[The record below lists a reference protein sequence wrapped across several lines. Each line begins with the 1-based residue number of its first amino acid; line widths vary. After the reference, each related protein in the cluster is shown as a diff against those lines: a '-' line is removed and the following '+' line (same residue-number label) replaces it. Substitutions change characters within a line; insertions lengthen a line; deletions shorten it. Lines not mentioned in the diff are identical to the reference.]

1 MEISKIYKKDKIKI
15 TFAIEN
21 CLEDYAYALEFKIY
35 HSPDDKELFKT
46 EEVKNKRKNGTIN
59 FSKYIIYEYDFSKV
73 KKFEL
78 HLKRWGVSKF
88 VNISVKEKYH
98 LCISTIIASKNSVFK
113 TKVKENVDNCETI
126 IISAENPEYSSIEK
140 NFKNFNF
147 FDYLK
152 AGIQFNS
159 FIAIDFSGGSE
170 HVPDL
175 KNNQFLSAIQ
185 GFRETIFEFVKSFK
199 VYGYGANY
207 EGLDKEKKFFNLSME
222 ENAELT
228 GLTKITNKYKECLK
242 KIKFEEKGY
251 LSPVYE
257 NIQKEIF
264 KQYSPDTYYIIFILI
279 NNKPIESDTQNCIN
293 FLVESTR
300 LPLSIITILIG
311 DKNDEEKSSIK
322 FLFSNKRKISSNYI
336 ERIRNNV
343 SFFTMENCNYN
354 NEILKS
360 KCLREIPEQ
369 VLEFYRYNKTSP
381 EDIKKQNL
389 DNIKNSMKEFDPDNS
404 MYLDSNCAPIV
415 GQYQEKAKTEIININ
430 KDNIIKNIN
439 IDNNKEDKKEIII
452 NIQDKKDDTNDKK
465 GYIITPGF
473 DSINK
478 EDEKEIKIENKKD
491 DNNEK
496 KSYINTPGY
505 ENNFKEDEKEIK
517 LEKKNEI
524 KNDNDKGLINT
535 RGGDDI
541 IRENDSM
548 KANSINNIRPEKKSI
563 IGSKGVKYENP
574 FKRKKQNKGYIN
586 TPLPD
591 QQDKEMKIIKNPF
604 AKNEEEKEEPKEE
617 KKSEINEIIINQ
629 LKNNENYIINQ
640 PKYNE
645 NNNNEKKYVDE
656 TPSGNFYDIKSD
668 NNENYIINQPKSN
681 ENNNNEK
688 YVNETPSDNI
698 NEIKLDNKKY
708 INPFRK
714 KNSDEK
720 NEINNIGNNNNIDI
734 NINNNLNDNKFNNNI
749 IFNNQFQKKDNE
761 KIYKNETPGYDNNIN
776 NNTIEKKF
784 VINPFQN
791 KKIEKEK
798 KYVNTPGNDNININ
812 NNSIN
817 NKNKYKSNPF
827 QKKKS
832 EKNEIRDSIEDE
844 KEENLK
850 KESHYQ
856 IFEKDL
862 SKLSTNSSHNRNE
875 IYDYAVD

>member
-1 MEISKIYKKDKIKI
+1 MEISKIYKKDKIKL

-35 HSPDDKELFKT
+35 HSPDDIELFKT

-140 NFKNFNF
+140 NFKNFTF

-430 KDNIIKNIN
+430 KDN
-439 IDNNKEDKKEIII
+439 
-452 NIQDKKDDTNDKK
+452 T
-465 GYIITPGF
+465 
-473 DSINK
+473 K

-491 DNNEK
+491 DINDK
-496 KSYINTPGY
+496 KDYINTPGY
-505 ENNFKEDEKEIK
+505 EINFKEDEKEIK
-517 LEKKNEI
+517 LEKKNEDE
-524 KNDNDKGLINT
+524 NDNDKDFINT

-541 IRENDSM
+541 IIKNDSM
-548 KANSINNIRPEKKSI
+548 KKSNISNIRPEKKSL

-591 QQDKEMKIIKNPF
+591 QQDKETKIIKNPF
-604 AKNEEEKEEPKEE
+604 AKNNEEKEEPKEE

-629 LKNNENYIINQ
+629 SKSNENYIINQPKYNENDNNEKKYVDETPSGSFYDIKSDNNGNYIINQ

-645 NNNNEKKYVDE
+645 NNNNEK
-656 TPSGNFYDIKSD
+656 
-668 NNENYIINQPKSN
+668 
-681 ENNNNEK
+681 
-688 YVNETPSDNI
+688 YVNKTPSDSI

-720 NEINNIGNNNNIDI
+720 NEINNIGNNNNIDINI

-827 QKKKS
+827 QKKNS
-832 EKNEIRDSIEDE
+832 EKNEIRDSMEDE

-850 KESHYQ
+850 NGSQ
-856 IFEKDL
+856 RFEKDL

>member
-1 MEISKIYKKDKIKI
+1 MEISKIYKKDKIKL

-35 HSPDDKELFKT
+35 HSPDDIELFKT

-78 HLKRWGVSKF
+78 HLKRWGISKF

-126 IISAENPEYSSIEK
+126 IISAENPEYSSLEK

-430 KDNIIKNIN
+430 KDN
-439 IDNNKEDKKEIII
+439 
-452 NIQDKKDDTNDKK
+452 T
-465 GYIITPGF
+465 
-473 DSINK
+473 K

-491 DNNEK
+491 DNNDK
-496 KSYINTPGY
+496 KGYRNTPGY
-505 ENNFKEDEKEIK
+505 EINCKEDEKEIK
-517 LEKKNEI
+517 IEKKNED

-541 IRENDSM
+541 IIKNDSM
-548 KANSINNIRPEKKSI
+548 KKSSISNIRPEKKSL

-591 QQDKEMKIIKNPF
+591 QQDKEMKIINNPF
-604 AKNEEEKEEPKEE
+604 AKNKEEKEEPKDE

-629 LKNNENYIINQ
+629 N
-640 PKYNE
+640 
-645 NNNNEKKYVDE
+645 E
-656 TPSGNFYDIKSD
+656 TPSGSFYDIKSD
-668 NNENYIINQPKSN
+668 NNGNNIINQPKYN

-749 IFNNQFQKKDNE
+749 IFNNQFQKNDNE
-761 KIYKNETPGYDNNIN
+761 KIYKNGTPGYDNNIN

-827 QKKKS
+827 QKKNS
-832 EKNEIRDSIEDE
+832 EKNEIRDSMEDE

-850 KESHYQ
+850 NGSQ
-856 IFEKDL
+856 RFEKDL

-875 IYDYAVD
+875 IYDYTTD

>member
-1 MEISKIYKKDKIKI
+1 MEISKIYKKDKIKL

-46 EEVKNKRKNGTIN
+46 EEVKNKIKNGTIN

-78 HLKRWGVSKF
+78 HLKRWGISKF

-126 IISAENPEYSSIEK
+126 IISAENPEYSSLEK

-369 VLEFYRYNKTSP
+369 VLEFYRYNRTSP

-404 MYLDSNCAPIV
+404 MYMDSGCAPIV
-415 GQYQEKAKTEIININ
+415 GK
-430 KDNIIKNIN
+430 
-439 IDNNKEDKKEIII
+439 
-452 NIQDKKDDTNDKK
+452 
-465 GYIITPGF
+465 
-473 DSINK
+473 
-478 EDEKEIKIENKKD
+478 
-491 DNNEK
+491 
-496 KSYINTPGY
+496 
-505 ENNFKEDEKEIK
+505 
-517 LEKKNEI
+517 
-524 KNDNDKGLINT
+524 
-535 RGGDDI
+535 
-541 IRENDSM
+541 
-548 KANSINNIRPEKKSI
+548 
-563 IGSKGVKYENP
+563 
-574 FKRKKQNKGYIN
+574 
-586 TPLPD
+586 
-591 QQDKEMKIIKNPF
+591 
-604 AKNEEEKEEPKEE
+604 
-617 KKSEINEIIINQ
+617 
-629 LKNNENYIINQ
+629 
-640 PKYNE
+640 
-645 NNNNEKKYVDE
+645 
-656 TPSGNFYDIKSD
+656 
-668 NNENYIINQPKSN
+668 
-681 ENNNNEK
+681 
-688 YVNETPSDNI
+688 
-698 NEIKLDNKKY
+698 
-708 INPFRK
+708 
-714 KNSDEK
+714 
-720 NEINNIGNNNNIDI
+720 
-734 NINNNLNDNKFNNNI
+734 
-749 IFNNQFQKKDNE
+749 
-761 KIYKNETPGYDNNIN
+761 
-776 NNTIEKKF
+776 
-784 VINPFQN
+784 
-791 KKIEKEK
+791 
-798 KYVNTPGNDNININ
+798 
-812 NNSIN
+812 
-817 NKNKYKSNPF
+817 
-827 QKKKS
+827 
-832 EKNEIRDSIEDE
+832 
-844 KEENLK
+844 
-850 KESHYQ
+850 
-856 IFEKDL
+856 
-862 SKLSTNSSHNRNE
+862 
-875 IYDYAVD
+875 

>member
-1 MEISKIYKKDKIKI
+1 MEISKIYKKDKIKL

-78 HLKRWGVSKF
+78 HLKRWGISKF

-126 IISAENPEYSSIEK
+126 IISAENPEYSSLEK
-140 NFKNFNF
+140 NFKNFTF

-228 GLTKITNKYKECLK
+228 GLTKITNKYKECLT

-430 KDNIIKNIN
+430 KDN
-439 IDNNKEDKKEIII
+439 
-452 NIQDKKDDTNDKK
+452 T
-465 GYIITPGF
+465 
-473 DSINK
+473 K

-491 DNNEK
+491 DINDK
-496 KSYINTPGY
+496 KDYINTPGY
-505 ENNFKEDEKEIK
+505 EIKFKEDEKEIK
-517 LEKKNEI
+517 IEKKNEDE
-524 KNDNDKGLINT
+524 NDNDKGFTNT
-535 RGGDDI
+535 RGGDDSI
-541 IRENDSM
+541 IKNDSM
-548 KANSINNIRPEKKSI
+548 KKSSISNIRPEKKSI
-563 IGSKGVKYENP
+563 IGSKNIKYKNP
-574 FKRKKQNKGYIN
+574 FSRKLQNKEYIN

-617 KKSEINEIIINQ
+617 KKLEKNKITIDQSN
-629 LKNNENYIINQ
+629 NNEKYIINQ

-645 NNNNEKKYVDE
+645 NNNNEKKYFNE
-656 TPSGNFYDIKSD
+656 TPSGSFYDIKSD
-668 NNENYIINQPKSN
+668 NNGNYIINQPKSN

-688 YVNETPSDNI
+688 YVNETPSDII

-827 QKKKS
+827 QKKNS
-832 EKNEIRDSIEDE
+832 EKNEIRDSMEDE

-850 KESHYQ
+850 NGSQ
-856 IFEKDL
+856 RFEKDL

-875 IYDYAVD
+875 IYDYTTD

>member
-1 MEISKIYKKDKIKI
+1 
-15 TFAIEN
+15 
-21 CLEDYAYALEFKIY
+21 
-35 HSPDDKELFKT
+35 
-46 EEVKNKRKNGTIN
+46 
-59 FSKYIIYEYDFSKV
+59 
-73 KKFEL
+73 
-78 HLKRWGVSKF
+78 
-88 VNISVKEKYH
+88 
-98 LCISTIIASKNSVFK
+98 
-113 TKVKENVDNCETI
+113 
-126 IISAENPEYSSIEK
+126 
-140 NFKNFNF
+140 
-147 FDYLK
+147 
-152 AGIQFNS
+152 
-159 FIAIDFSGGSE
+159 
-170 HVPDL
+170 
-175 KNNQFLSAIQ
+175 
-185 GFRETIFEFVKSFK
+185 
-199 VYGYGANY
+199 
-207 EGLDKEKKFFNLSME
+207 
-222 ENAELT
+222 
-228 GLTKITNKYKECLK
+228 
-242 KIKFEEKGY
+242 
-251 LSPVYE
+251 
-257 NIQKEIF
+257 
-264 KQYSPDTYYIIFILI
+264 
-279 NNKPIESDTQNCIN
+279 
-293 FLVESTR
+293 
-300 LPLSIITILIG
+300 
-311 DKNDEEKSSIK
+311 
-322 FLFSNKRKISSNYI
+322 
-336 ERIRNNV
+336 
-343 SFFTMENCNYN
+343 MENCNYN

-415 GQYQEKAKTEIININ
+415 GQYQEKVKTE
-430 KDNIIKNIN
+430 IKNIN
-439 IDNNKEDKKEIII
+439 
-452 NIQDKKDDTNDKK
+452 
-465 GYIITPGF
+465 
-473 DSINK
+473 
-478 EDEKEIKIENKKD
+478 EKEIKIENKKD
-491 DNNEK
+491 DINDK
-496 KSYINTPGY
+496 KDYINTPGY
-505 ENNFKEDEKEIK
+505 EINFKEDEKEIN

-548 KANSINNIRPEKKSI
+548 KANSINNIRPEKKSL

-604 AKNEEEKEEPKEE
+604 AKKEEEKEEPKEE

-629 LKNNENYIINQ
+629 N
-640 PKYNE
+640 
-645 NNNNEKKYVDE
+645 E
-656 TPSGNFYDIKSD
+656 TPSGSFYDIKSD
-668 NNENYIINQPKSN
+668 NNGNNIINQPKYN

-776 NNTIEKKF
+776 NNTIEKKY

-812 NNSIN
+812 NNSTN

-827 QKKKS
+827 QKKNS
-832 EKNEIRDSIEDE
+832 EKNEIRDSMEDE

-850 KESHYQ
+850 NGSQ
-856 IFEKDL
+856 RFEKDL

-875 IYDYAVD
+875 IYDYTTD

>member
-1 MEISKIYKKDKIKI
+1 MEISKIYKKDKIKL

-59 FSKYIIYEYDFSKV
+59 FSKYIMYEYDFSKV

-78 HLKRWGVSKF
+78 HLKRWGISKF

-126 IISAENPEYSSIEK
+126 IISAENPEYSSLEK

-228 GLTKITNKYKECLK
+228 GLTKITNKYEECLK

-415 GQYQEKAKTEIININ
+415 GQYQEKVKTEIININ
-430 KDNIIKNIN
+430 KDN
-439 IDNNKEDKKEIII
+439 
-452 NIQDKKDDTNDKK
+452 T
-465 GYIITPGF
+465 
-473 DSINK
+473 K

-491 DNNEK
+491 DNNDK
-496 KSYINTPGY
+496 KGYRNTPGY
-505 ENNFKEDEKEIK
+505 EINCKKDEKEIK
-517 LEKKNEI
+517 IEKKNED

-541 IRENDSM
+541 IIKNDSM
-548 KANSINNIRPEKKSI
+548 KKSSISNIRPEKKSL
-563 IGSKGVKYENP
+563 IGSKNIKFKNP
-574 FKRKKQNKGYIN
+574 FASKKQQKDYIN

-604 AKNEEEKEEPKEE
+604 AKNNEEKEELKEE
-617 KKSEINEIIINQ
+617 KKFDNQ
-629 LKNNENYIINQ
+629 LKNNGNYIINQ

-645 NNNNEKKYVDE
+645 NNNNEK
-656 TPSGNFYDIKSD
+656 
-668 NNENYIINQPKSN
+668 YINK
-681 ENNNNEK
+681 
-688 YVNETPSDNI
+688 TPSDSI

-749 IFNNQFQKKDNE
+749 IFNNQLQKKDNE

-812 NNSIN
+812 NDSTN

-827 QKKKS
+827 QKKNS

-850 KESHYQ
+850 KGSHYQ
-856 IFEKDL
+856 RFEKDL

>member
-1 MEISKIYKKDKIKI
+1 MEISKIYKKDKIKL

-46 EEVKNKRKNGTIN
+46 EEVKNKIKNGTIN

-78 HLKRWGVSKF
+78 HLKRWGISKF

-126 IISAENPEYSSIEK
+126 IISAENPEYSSLEK
-140 NFKNFNF
+140 NFKNFTF

-430 KDNIIKNIN
+430 
-439 IDNNKEDKKEIII
+439 IDNTKEDK
-452 NIQDKKDDTNDKK
+452 
-465 GYIITPGF
+465 
-473 DSINK
+473 
-478 EDEKEIKIENKKD
+478 KEIKIENKKD
-491 DNNEK
+491 DINDK
-496 KSYINTPGY
+496 KDYINTPGY
-505 ENNFKEDEKEIK
+505 EINFKEDEKEIK
-517 LEKKNEI
+517 LEKKNEDE
-524 KNDNDKGLINT
+524 NDNDKDFINT

-541 IRENDSM
+541 IIKNDSM
-548 KANSINNIRPEKKSI
+548 KKSNISNIRPEKKSL
-563 IGSKGVKYENP
+563 IGSKGVKFENP

-617 KKSEINEIIINQ
+617 KKSEINEKIINQ

-656 TPSGNFYDIKSD
+656 TPSGSFYGIKSD
-668 NNENYIINQPKSN
+668 NNGNYIINQPKYN

-688 YVNETPSDNI
+688 YVNKTPSDSI

-827 QKKKS
+827 QKKNS
-832 EKNEIRDSIEDE
+832 EKNEIRDSMEDE

-850 KESHYQ
+850 NGSQ
-856 IFEKDL
+856 RFEKDL

-875 IYDYAVD
+875 IYDYTTD

>member
-1 MEISKIYKKDKIKI
+1 MEISKIYKKDKIKL

-35 HSPDDKELFKT
+35 HSPDDIELFKT

-78 HLKRWGVSKF
+78 HLKRWGISKF

-126 IISAENPEYSSIEK
+126 IISAENPEYSSLEK

-430 KDNIIKNIN
+430 KDN
-439 IDNNKEDKKEIII
+439 
-452 NIQDKKDDTNDKK
+452 T
-465 GYIITPGF
+465 
-473 DSINK
+473 K

-491 DNNEK
+491 DNNDK
-496 KSYINTPGY
+496 KGYRNTPGY
-505 ENNFKEDEKEIK
+505 EINCKEDEKEIK
-517 LEKKNEI
+517 IEKKNED

-541 IRENDSM
+541 IIKNDSM
-548 KANSINNIRPEKKSI
+548 KKSSISNIRPEKKSL

-591 QQDKEMKIIKNPF
+591 QQDKEMKIINNPF
-604 AKNEEEKEEPKEE
+604 AKNKEEKEEPKDE

-629 LKNNENYIINQ
+629 N
-640 PKYNE
+640 
-645 NNNNEKKYVDE
+645 E
-656 TPSGNFYDIKSD
+656 TPSGSFYDIKSD
-668 NNENYIINQPKSN
+668 NNGNNIINQPKYN

-688 YVNETPSDNI
+688 YVNETPSDII

-749 IFNNQFQKKDNE
+749 IFNNQFQKNDNE
-761 KIYKNETPGYDNNIN
+761 KIYKNGTPGYDNNIN
-776 NNTIEKKF
+776 NNTIEKKY

-827 QKKKS
+827 QKKNN
-832 EKNEIRDSIEDE
+832 EKNEIRDSMEDE

-850 KESHYQ
+850 KGSHFQ
-856 IFEKDL
+856 RFEKDL

>member
-1 MEISKIYKKDKIKI
+1 MEISKIYKKDKIKL

-35 HSPDDKELFKT
+35 HSPDDIELFKT

-59 FSKYIIYEYDFSKV
+59 FSKYIMYEYDFSKV

-78 HLKRWGVSKF
+78 HLKRWGISKF

-126 IISAENPEYSSIEK
+126 IISAENPEYSSLEK

-430 KDNIIKNIN
+430 KDN
-439 IDNNKEDKKEIII
+439 
-452 NIQDKKDDTNDKK
+452 T
-465 GYIITPGF
+465 
-473 DSINK
+473 K

-491 DNNEK
+491 DNNDK
-496 KSYINTPGY
+496 KGYRNTPGY
-505 ENNFKEDEKEIK
+505 EINCKEDEKEIK
-517 LEKKNEI
+517 IEKKNED

-541 IRENDSM
+541 IIKNDSM
-548 KANSINNIRPEKKSI
+548 KKSSISNIRPEKKSL

-604 AKNEEEKEEPKEE
+604 AKNKEEKEEPKDE

-629 LKNNENYIINQ
+629 N
-640 PKYNE
+640 
-645 NNNNEKKYVDE
+645 E
-656 TPSGNFYDIKSD
+656 TPSGSFYDIKSD
-668 NNENYIINQPKSN
+668 NNGNNIINQPKYN

-749 IFNNQFQKKDNE
+749 IFNNQFQKNDNE
-761 KIYKNETPGYDNNIN
+761 KIYKNGTPGYDNNIN
-776 NNTIEKKF
+776 NNTIEKKY

-827 QKKKS
+827 QKKNN
-832 EKNEIRDSIEDE
+832 EKNEIRDSMEDE

-850 KESHYQ
+850 KGSHFQ
-856 IFEKDL
+856 RFEKDL

-875 IYDYAVD
+875 IYDYTTD

>member
-1 MEISKIYKKDKIKI
+1 MEISKIYKKDKIKL

-35 HSPDDKELFKT
+35 HSPDDIELFKT
-46 EEVKNKRKNGTIN
+46 EEVKNKRKNGTII
-59 FSKYIIYEYDFSKV
+59 FSKYIMYEYDFSKV

-78 HLKRWGVSKF
+78 HLKRWGISKF

-126 IISAENPEYSSIEK
+126 IISAENPEYSSLEK
-140 NFKNFNF
+140 NFKNFTF

-381 EDIKKQNL
+381 EDIKRQNL

-415 GQYQEKAKTEIININ
+415 GQYQEKTKTEITNIN

-491 DNNEK
+491 DINDK
-496 KSYINTPGY
+496 KDYINTPGY
-505 ENNFKEDEKEIK
+505 EINFKEDEKEIK
-517 LEKKNEI
+517 IEKKNED

-591 QQDKEMKIIKNPF
+591 QQDKEMKIINNPF
-604 AKNEEEKEEPKEE
+604 AKNKEEKEEPKDE

-629 LKNNENYIINQ
+629 N
-640 PKYNE
+640 
-645 NNNNEKKYVDE
+645 E
-656 TPSGNFYDIKSD
+656 TPSGSFYDIKSD
-668 NNENYIINQPKSN
+668 NNGNNIINQPKYN

-720 NEINNIGNNNNIDI
+720 NEINNIVNNNNIDI

-749 IFNNQFQKKDNE
+749 IFNNQFQKNDNE
-761 KIYKNETPGYDNNIN
+761 KIYKNGTPGYDNNIN

-812 NNSIN
+812 NNNSIN

-827 QKKKS
+827 QKKNS
-832 EKNEIRDSIEDE
+832 EKNEIRDSMEDE

-850 KESHYQ
+850 HGSQ
-856 IFEKDL
+856 RFEKDL

>member
-1 MEISKIYKKDKIKI
+1 MEISKIYKKDKIKL

-78 HLKRWGVSKF
+78 HLKRWGISKF

-126 IISAENPEYSSIEK
+126 IISAENPEYSSLEK
-140 NFKNFNF
+140 NVKNFNF

-369 VLEFYRYNKTSP
+369 VLEFYRYNK
-381 EDIKKQNL
+381 I
-389 DNIKNSMKEFDPDNS
+389 
-404 MYLDSNCAPIV
+404 
-415 GQYQEKAKTEIININ
+415 
-430 KDNIIKNIN
+430 
-439 IDNNKEDKKEIII
+439 
-452 NIQDKKDDTNDKK
+452 
-465 GYIITPGF
+465 
-473 DSINK
+473 
-478 EDEKEIKIENKKD
+478 
-491 DNNEK
+491 
-496 KSYINTPGY
+496 
-505 ENNFKEDEKEIK
+505 
-517 LEKKNEI
+517 
-524 KNDNDKGLINT
+524 
-535 RGGDDI
+535 
-541 IRENDSM
+541 
-548 KANSINNIRPEKKSI
+548 
-563 IGSKGVKYENP
+563 
-574 FKRKKQNKGYIN
+574 
-586 TPLPD
+586 
-591 QQDKEMKIIKNPF
+591 
-604 AKNEEEKEEPKEE
+604 
-617 KKSEINEIIINQ
+617 
-629 LKNNENYIINQ
+629 
-640 PKYNE
+640 
-645 NNNNEKKYVDE
+645 
-656 TPSGNFYDIKSD
+656 
-668 NNENYIINQPKSN
+668 
-681 ENNNNEK
+681 
-688 YVNETPSDNI
+688 
-698 NEIKLDNKKY
+698 
-708 INPFRK
+708 
-714 KNSDEK
+714 
-720 NEINNIGNNNNIDI
+720 
-734 NINNNLNDNKFNNNI
+734 
-749 IFNNQFQKKDNE
+749 
-761 KIYKNETPGYDNNIN
+761 
-776 NNTIEKKF
+776 
-784 VINPFQN
+784 
-791 KKIEKEK
+791 
-798 KYVNTPGNDNININ
+798 
-812 NNSIN
+812 
-817 NKNKYKSNPF
+817 
-827 QKKKS
+827 
-832 EKNEIRDSIEDE
+832 
-844 KEENLK
+844 
-850 KESHYQ
+850 
-856 IFEKDL
+856 
-862 SKLSTNSSHNRNE
+862 
-875 IYDYAVD
+875 